1 MLPYNHFGQNISE
14 LAVLGL
20 QTFTLVVPLLGYMSI
35 LSWRQVGDTMILVQ
49 VGWSALRSDGR

>member
-20 QTFTLVVPLLGYMSI
+20 QTFTLAVPLLGHMSI

-49 VGWSALRSDGR
+49 VG